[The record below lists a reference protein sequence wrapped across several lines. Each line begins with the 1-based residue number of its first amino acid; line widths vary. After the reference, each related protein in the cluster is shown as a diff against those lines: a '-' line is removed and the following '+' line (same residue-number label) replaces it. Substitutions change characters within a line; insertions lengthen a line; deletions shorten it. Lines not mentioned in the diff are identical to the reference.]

1 MRPLFAV
8 PVSSAGDATM
18 LRFPV
23 SVHSSILAKTCV
35 YARLRDLAFTL
46 LLYLNMIFAWGSKA
60 CRQSWSRHT
69 SVRYIAGK
77 LRLPNC
83 VSTLEIVF
91 FGNSFRL
98 KNGGNYRSICRFNA
112 RFQRLPQYMEQQRT
126 LSFY

>member
-8 PVSSAGDATM
+8 AVSSAGDATM

-23 SVHSSILAKTCV
+23 IVHSSILAKTCV

-46 LLYLNMIFAWGSKA
+46 LLYFNMIFAWGSKA
-60 CRQSWSRHT
+60 WRQSWSRHT

-77 LRLPNC
+77 LRLSNC

-91 FGNSFRL
+91 FLETVFD
-98 KNGGNYRSICRFNA
+98 
-112 RFQRLPQYMEQQRT
+112 
-126 LSFY
+126 